1 MYYIFVELLQ
11 RNGVS
16 TYQVSKATGI
26 AQSVFSS
33 WKNGIRKPKADNLKK
48 IADYF
53 GVSTDYLLGRDEN
66 APPRESRS
74 GAFIV
79 LDIYKSR
86 VSAASATAQTH
97 QQPPHA
103 RDSFAIP
110 DRYHFCIASTEYPA
124 CSAALSCVQP
134 RLPHRPPARRGGAFL
149 FLRGLSV
156 VNRSNLWDNVGKWG
170 RCARLSPKL

>member
-1 MYYIFVELLQ
+1 MYSIFVELLQ
-11 RNGVS
+11 RDGVS

-86 VSAASATAQTH
+86 VSAVSATAQIH

-103 RDSFAIP
+103 RDSFAMP
-110 DRYHFCIASTEYPA
+110 ERYHFCMASTEYPA
-124 CSAALSCVQP
+124 CSAALPAYIPVSRTDRRQAPPSTSDSRGESRSLQAP
-134 RLPHRPPARRGGAFL
+134 RPAHVKAGRCCFPSFRPP
-149 FLRGLSV
+149 
-156 VNRSNLWDNVGKWG
+156 
-170 RCARLSPKL
+170 